1 MLLNGIINISANDL
15 PSFAD
20 LVQTPFIA
28 IKLTDIAAESIE
40 KYERLMEILTTS
52 GFPVPNRLRISD
64 DILVIAYQGSKPM
77 QYITD
82 SLNTAGITFQSYPS
96 KNTND

>member
-15 PSFAD
+15 PCFAS

-28 IKLTDIAAESIE
+28 IKPADIAAESIE
-40 KYERLMEILTTS
+40 KYERLMKILTDS

-64 DILVIAYQGSKPM
+64 DMLIIAYRGGKPM
-77 QYITD
+77 QYIMD
-82 SLNTAGITFQSYPS
+82 SLTTAGITFLDYT
-96 KNTND
+96 KK